1 MNQFVFMLK
10 SKRPMNIN
18 NIKVSVKHTLW
29 AGSQTKTFFK
39 LKEKKA
45 FFEFSKLLPKNMKIS
60 I

>member
-18 NIKVSVKHTLW
+18 NIKVSIKHTFW

-39 LKEKKA
+39 LKEKNGL
-45 FFEFSKLLPKNMKIS
+45 FLNFQNYSLKI
-60 I
+60 